1 MVNEPADA
9 RVEEDLAS
17 VAEPF
22 VENLENPEAKV
33 AKSITK
39 SFIEL
44 PEVPVQLSKLYP
56 KLAGEEAIILEAD
69 AD

>member
-1 MVNEPADA
+1 M
-9 RVEEDLAS
+9 EEDLES

-33 AKSITK
+33 AKVSPNR
-39 SFIEL
+39 L

>member
-1 MVNEPADA
+1 M
-9 RVEEDLAS
+9 EEDLES

-33 AKSITK
+33 TKSITK
-39 SFIEL
+39 PFIEL

>member
-1 MVNEPADA
+1 M
-9 RVEEDLAS
+9 EEDLES
-17 VAEPF
+17 VAKPF

-33 AKSITK
+33 TKSITK

>member
-1 MVNEPADA
+1 M
-9 RVEEDLAS
+9 EEDLES

-33 AKSITK
+33 TKSITK

-44 PEVPVQLSKLYP
+44 PEVPVQSSKLYP